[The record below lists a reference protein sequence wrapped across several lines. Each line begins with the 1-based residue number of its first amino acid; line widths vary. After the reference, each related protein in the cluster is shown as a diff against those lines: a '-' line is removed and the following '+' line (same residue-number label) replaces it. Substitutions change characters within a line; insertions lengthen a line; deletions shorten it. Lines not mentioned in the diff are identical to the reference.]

1 MMPAWDVKRL
11 SQIAAR
17 SRGKPLFKS
26 VQIPYNIEEIG
37 QEKVGKRGNGHAL
50 AGTYFTG
57 TVADGDCSVQSAHRD
72 ASDCHI
78 T

>member
-1 MMPAWDVKRL
+1 MEKGADDAGMGCKRL

-37 QEKVGKRGNGHAL
+37 QEKV
-50 AGTYFTG
+50 
-57 TVADGDCSVQSAHRD
+57 
-72 ASDCHI
+72 
-78 T
+78 

>member
-1 MMPAWDVKRL
+1 MHKKSRKDLEIGLCGGNGKRVRMMPAWDVKRL

-37 QEKVGKRGNGHAL
+37 QEKV
-50 AGTYFTG
+50 
-57 TVADGDCSVQSAHRD
+57 
-72 ASDCHI
+72 
-78 T
+78 